1 MNREDAPHLSDD
13 RFNDLILAL
22 DTLRDAIKNLNE
34 KNERLISGPGGI
46 MEMKQTIADKEIR
59 IEKLETALK
68 HTMECFLGAREA
80 LKECVIER
88 DEARKA
94 LEGKDV

>member
-22 DTLRDAIKNLNE
+22 GTLREAIKNLNE
-34 KNERLISGPGGI
+34 KNERLESGPGGI

-68 HTMECFLGAREA
+68 HTMEDFLSARAA
-80 LKECVIER
+80 LKECIIER
-88 DEARKA
+88 DEALKA
-94 LEGKDV
+94 LEGK

>member
-34 KNERLISGPGGI
+34 KNERLVSGPGGI
-46 MEMKQTIADKEIR
+46 MEMKQTIADKEQH
-59 IEKLETALK
+59 IEKLEAALR
-68 HTMECFLGAREA
+68 TIYEC
-80 LKECVIER
+80 C
-88 DEARKA
+88 DETGNCSVVRRIVRKT
-94 LEGKDV
+94 LEGKDD

>member
-34 KNERLISGPGGI
+34 KNERLVSGPGGI
-46 MEMKQTIADKEIR
+46 MEMKQTIADKEQH
-59 IEKLETALK
+59 IEKLEAALR
-68 HTMECFLGAREA
+68 TIYEC
-80 LKECVIER
+80 C
-88 DEARKA
+88 DETGNCSVVRRIVRKA
-94 LEGKDV
+94 LEGKDD